1 MLPAILQKVL
11 KRLAMTWR
19 PLINEANFLK
29 RDGGGGGVSVSLG
42 DLLYARMGFV
52 YLTVLSEHFNVNV
65 FFWARSLLTND
76 ISAE

>member
-1 MLPAILQKVL
+1 M
-11 KRLAMTWR
+11 
-19 PLINEANFLK
+19 
-29 RDGGGGGVSVSLG
+29 GGGGVSVSLG

-52 YLTVLSEHFNVNV
+52 YVTVLSEHFNVNV